1 MASITPR
8 KNKDGSI
15 SYKAQ
20 VRVRRNG
27 EIVHQETRTFDRRQ
41 AAANWGKK
49 RDAELASAEGLR
61 AALQE
66 NPPVADIIKKYKEDR
81 KKPLDRTKS
90 SILDQ
95 LAESA
100 IGPVKAKELTSA
112 DIVSVVKD
120 LAIAPSTRGQYLS
133 HLSSVLKVARPLWGY
148 PVDARCVA
156 DARVALTDMGMV
168 GRSRHRERR
177 PTIAELDLLME
188 QFGRIRDGS
197 PTSIPMQAICAF
209 TIFSMRRISE
219 ICRIEWD
226 DFDPDEARV
235 MVRDLKHPNTKIGND
250 TWVDL
255 TPEAVRI
262 IQAQP
267 RTDKRIFPYRALT
280 ASTAFG
286 NAVALL
292 EIDDLTLNDLRHE
305 GCSRLAEMSW
315 TIQRIAA
322 VTGHRSWNTL
332 KRYTQFRKMGDKFAG
347 WKWLDVIAPL
357 KESATN

>member
-8 KNKDGSI
+8 KNKDGSL
-15 SYKAQ
+15 SYKVQ
-20 VRVRRNG
+20 IRIRRGG

-41 AAANWGKK
+41 AGANWAKK
-49 RDAELASAEGLR
+49 RESELSTAEGLR

-66 NPPVADIIKKYKEDR
+66 NPSISEIIEQYKKER
-81 KKPLDRTKS
+81 KKPLDRTKR

-100 IGPVKAKELTSA
+100 LGSVKANELTSA
-112 DIVSVVKD
+112 DVVAAVKD
-120 LAIAPSTRGQYLS
+120 VKIAPSTRGQYIS

-148 PVDARCVA
+148 PVDAQPAA
-156 DARVALTDMGMV
+156 DARVALTDIGMV
-168 GRSRHRERR
+168 GRSRHRDRR
-177 PTIAELDLLME
+177 PTLEELDSLME
-188 QFGRIRDGS
+188 LFGKIREGA
-197 PTSIPMQAICAF
+197 PTSIPMQAVTAF
-209 TIFSMRRISE
+209 TIFSMRRIGE
-219 ICRIEWD
+219 ICRIQWD
-226 DFDPDEARV
+226 DFDPEEGRV
-235 MVRDLKHPNTKIGND
+235 MVRDLKHPNTKAGND

-267 RTDKRIFPYRALT
+267 RTDKRIFPYRPLT

-286 NAVALL
+286 NATSIL
-292 EIDDLTLNDLRHE
+292 EIEGLTLNDLRHE

-332 KRYTQFRKMGDKFAG
+332 KRYTHVRKVGDKFAG
-347 WKWLDVIAPL
+347 WKWLDVIAPPKL
-357 KESATN
+357 AKS

>member
-8 KNKDGSI
+8 KNKDGSV

-20 VRVRRNG
+20 VRIRRTG
-27 EIVHQETRTFDRRQ
+27 KIVHQETRTFDRRQ
-41 AAANWGKK
+41 AAANWAKK
-49 RDAELASAEGLR
+49 RESELASAEGLR

-66 NPPVADIIKKYKEDR
+66 NPPIADIIDKYKKDR

-90 SILDQ
+90 SILEQ
-95 LAESA
+95 LAQSD
-100 IGPVKAKELTSA
+100 IGSIKANELTSS
-112 DIVSVVKD
+112 DIVAVVKD
-120 LAIAPSTRGQYLS
+120 VDIAPSTRGQYLS

-148 PVDARCVA
+148 PVDATAVA
-156 DARVALTDMGMV
+156 DARVALTDMGLV

-177 PTIAELDLLME
+177 PTIDELNQLME
-188 QFGRIRDGS
+188 LFGRIREGVPS
-197 PTSIPMQAICAF
+197 SIPMQAITAF

-262 IQAQP
+262 IEAQP
-267 RTDKRIFPYRALT
+267 RTHKRIFPYRPLT

-286 NAVALL
+286 NATSLL
-292 EIDDLTLNDLRHE
+292 EIEGLTLNDLRHE

-332 KRYTQFRKMGDKFAG
+332 KRYTHVRKVGDKFAG
-347 WKWLDVIAPL
+347 WKWLDVIAP
-357 KESATN
+357 AQGAR